1 MAQALA
7 AQTQINP
14 VGFSKIGGL
23 QYNVRL
29 TNAPASVEQLS
40 NLPVKVVN
48 GATILMRDIAHV
60 RDGAAPQTN
69 VVQVDG
75 QRAALEHVNDSRDH
89 SPVIDPPA

>member
-40 NLPVKVVN
+40 NLPVVN

-69 VVQVDG
+69 VVHVDG
-75 QRAALEHVNDSRDH
+75 QRAALEHVNDPRDH